1 MDIPVFK
8 KILEEYKNSFTTA
21 EQAVEKLN
29 SLNFE
34 KMKDAC
40 IDNWRGLRTGFPE
53 VIFGSGKTD
62 TQILDIVKKML
73 SHNSVILITR
83 IYAGLKEKLKSVAR
97 DIHFNEKA
105 RTITIFKPE
114 KFEGKAG
121 IITAGTGD
129 IPVAEEAAE
138 TLEAMGIGTERI
150 YDVGVA
156 GLHRIID
163 NIQNI
168 RKTDVAV
175 VIAGM
180 EGTLPSVVSGLV
192 DIPVIAVPTSIGY
205 GTHLNGFAPLLT
217 MLNSCAAGVSVVN
230 IDNGFAA
237 GYQAGL
243 IIKKINSKS
252 GG

>member
-1 MDIPVFK
+1 
-8 KILEEYKNSFTTA
+8 
-21 EQAVEKLN
+21 
-29 SLNFE
+29 
-34 KMKDAC
+34 MKDVC
-40 IDNWRGLRTGFPE
+40 VDNWRGLRTGFPE

-62 TQILDIVKKML
+62 MQIIKIVEKMITQ
-73 SHNSVILITR
+73 NSVILITR
-83 IYAGLKEKLKSVAR
+83 VYAGLVEKVKKVTKRL
-97 DIHFNEKA
+97 HFNDIA
-105 RTITIFKPE
+105 RTITISKPE
-114 KFEGKAG
+114 KFEGMAAV
-121 IITAGTGD
+121 ITAGTGD

-138 TLEAMGIGTERI
+138 TLEAMGIGTKRI

-163 NIQNI
+163 NIQSI

-205 GTHLNGFAPLLT
+205 GTHLEGFAPLLT

-243 IIKKINSKS
+243 IIKKIYSKS
-252 GG
+252 DG

>member
-1 MDIPVFK
+1 MDIATFK
-8 KILEEYKNSFTTA
+8 KILDEYKRSVTTA
-21 EQAVEKLN
+21 EQAAEKLN
-29 SLNFE
+29 SLNSE
-34 KMKDAC
+34 RMRDIC

-53 VIFGSGKTD
+53 VIFGNGKTD
-62 TQILDIVKKML
+62 KQIINIVEKML
-73 SHNSVILITR
+73 AQNTVILITR
-83 IYAGLKEKLKSVAR
+83 VYAGLEEKLSSIAH
-97 DIHFNEKA
+97 DIHFNERA
-105 RTITIFKPE
+105 RTITISKPE
-114 KFEGKAG
+114 NFKGKAG

-129 IPVAEEAAE
+129 IPVAEEASE
-138 TLEAMGIGTERI
+138 TLEAMGIGTDKI

-163 NIQNI
+163 NINAI
-168 RKTDVAV
+168 RKTDTAV

-205 GTHLNGFAPLLT
+205 GTHMNGFAPLLT

-243 IIKKINSKS
+243 IIKKIIGKS
-252 GG
+252 GE

>member
-1 MDIPVFK
+1 MDIQVFK
-8 KILEEYKNSFTTA
+8 KILEEYKKSAATA
-21 EQAVEKLN
+21 EQIAEKIN
-29 SLNFE
+29 TFNFE
-34 KMKDAC
+34 RMKDVC

-62 TQILDIVKKML
+62 SQIINIVEKML
-73 SHNSVILITR
+73 TQNSVILITR
-83 IYAGLKEKLKSVAR
+83 IYAGLAEKLKKVTGKV
-97 DIHFNEKA
+97 HFNEKA
-105 RTITIFKPE
+105 RTITISKPDIY
-114 KFEGKAG
+114 EGMAG

-138 TLEAMGIGTERI
+138 TLEAMGVGTERI

-163 NIQNI
+163 NIHRI
-168 RKTDVAV
+168 RKTDAAV

-192 DIPVIAVPTSIGY
+192 DVPVIAVPTSIGY
-205 GTHLNGFAPLLT
+205 GSHLNGFAPLLT
-217 MLNSCAAGVSVVN
+217 MLNSCSAGVSVVN

-243 IIKKINSKS
+243 IIKKINAKS
-252 GG
+252 GR